1 MAGFLLLFEFY
12 LVSLDSGLWTCEP
25 LLHREMPPDPQQDQ

>member
-1 MAGFLLLFEFY
+1 MTGLPLLFELY
-12 LVSLDSGLWTCEP
+12 LVSLDSGLGTCEP